1 MAINIIFIGAKRV
14 RQLHRDA
21 VQHPQNEDLDEREE
35 PRPHGMRRPL
45 RCDKRRDEPMQ
56 DQAAVASLG
65 VLRRERRRRQ
75 AKGVVVLHHA
85 VPKLLEDPGEQGR
98 RRRQDALLGVL
109 HDVVLYPSV
118 DQLNLALVV
127 RQHVQAFVVQ
137 ILGREQLV
145 LVTQSFGRCAGAIFV
160 AGLEVRKCSCMQEAH
175 EPNKH
180 MLEGLDFTIV
190 RLAMRH
196 ERDTCAASFEPLRPH
211 TVRRFGSFPP
221 AGVALRGLEHNQEA
235 E

>member
-109 HDVVLYPSV
+109 HDVVLYPSAQ
-118 DQLNLALVV
+118 QLNLTMACDDG
-127 RQHVQAFVVQ
+127 VQTLLVQ
-137 ILGREQLV
+137 ILRRDELV
-145 LVTQSFGRCAGAIFV
+145 LVVQVPEQARPTVVA
-160 AGLEVRKCSCMQEAH
+160 AGLELSEGQRVEHADQPDQDLLEVLDLFVSNAAMGDEARR
-175 EPNKH
+175 
-180 MLEGLDFTIV
+180 EGGGL
-190 RLAMRH
+190 
-196 ERDTCAASFEPLRPH
+196 EPLRVH
-211 TVRRFGSFPP
+211 AVDRGASLPP
-221 AGVALRGLEHNQEA
+221 PGI
-235 E
+235 